1 MPNPWKLFNDL
12 LPSTPKQIAT
22 VSVIHS
28 DGTSTVT
35 LLGGGALRVHSLAG
49 VAENDRV
56 FVRDSRITDTAPAL
70 PTVEIEV

>member
-1 MPNPWKLFNDL
+1 
-12 LPSTPKQIAT
+12 
-22 VSVIHS
+22 VIHS

-35 LLGGGALRVHSLAG
+35 LLGGGVLRVHSLAG

-56 FVRDSRITDTAPAL
+56 FVRDSRITNTAPAL

>member
-1 MPNPWKLFNDL
+1 MPNPWKQFNDL
-12 LPSTPKQIAT
+12 LPSTPKLIAT
-22 VSVIHS
+22 VSVIHN

-35 LLGGGALRVHSLAG
+35 LLSGGVLRGHSLAG

-56 FVRDSRITDTAPAL
+56 FVRNGRITNTAPTL